1 MINRRTIFLCSTV
14 VIVSCGPSSKVI
26 VDPVHRLFTV
36 VVSATQLTA
45 ASSELTATIY
55 SGFKFAPVTVK
66 FYGNETLL
74 ATTSMGTYIN
84 DSQAIR
90 FKTTFN
96 SMTKTTYRIRAIV
109 SWGSAENQ
117 NIDSDYITYM
127 TN

>member
-1 MINRRTIFLCSTV
+1 V

-26 VDPVHRLFTV
+26 VDPAYRPFTV

-45 ASSELTATIY
+45 TSSELMATIY
-55 SGFKFAPVTVK
+55 GAFKFTPVAVK
-66 FYGNETLL
+66 FYDNKTLL
-74 ATTSMGTYIN
+74 ATTSMSTYIN

-96 SMTKTTYRIRAIV
+96 STAKTTYHIRAIV

-117 NIDSDYITYM
+117 NIDSDYITHT